1 MNSKFPQSS
10 ANLRVFALILTCLFC
25 AAAATA
31 QEKSAPSAQPRTVIT
46 GENTAGSAG
55 ATVQVPSKTPAGENT
70 NVLSDDGTA
79 DAAAIPPSGV
89 SNQVTVKDAT
99 TTPDRTDRD
108 AAKPANDYKSSLNSL
123 STLYQNEVQRLE
135 QKNNQWKELFKDGL
149 ISRVEMEASDRA
161 LADARA
167 KVEEAAK
174 QIAEANKPAPVIAA
188 GDAGPNLS
196 ASNQFWSTGSDRVDS
211 LISYYGKQHG
221 VDPYLIF
228 CLMSQESK
236 FSKIAISPK
245 GAQGLMQLMPG
256 TAARYGVTNPYDV
269 AQNISGGTRYLK
281 DLLKMFNGRV
291 DLALAGY
298 NAGENAVIKYGYT
311 IPPYQETRNYVKL
324 ITKRYGATTAK
335 VEGPKSKV

>member
-1 MNSKFPQSS
+1 M
-10 ANLRVFALILTCLFC
+10 RVFALILTFLCC
-25 AAAATA
+25 SAAATA
-31 QEKSAPSAQPRTVIT
+31 QEKGATLGQTQTVTIANPAVTSGGTDGAKATPTQSKENGGAVAPSAVAAPSAETT
-46 GENTAGSAG
+46 KSSSNKNAG
-55 ATVQVPSKTPAGENT
+55 TPAT
-70 NVLSDDGTA
+70 
-79 DAAAIPPSGV
+79 
-89 SNQVTVKDAT
+89 
-99 TTPDRTDRD
+99 
-108 AAKPANDYKSSLNSL
+108 DYKTSLNSL
-123 STLYQNEVQRLE
+123 SNLYQNEVQKLE

-149 ISRVEMEASDRA
+149 ISRVEMETSDKA

-167 KVEEAAK
+167 KVEEVAT
-174 QIAEANKPAPVIAA
+174 QIAEANKPAPVISASA
-188 GDAGPNLS
+188 VPTMA
-196 ASNQFWSTGSDRVDS
+196 ASNQAWSTGNDRVDS
-211 LISYYGKQHG
+211 LIRFYGNQHG

-236 FSKIAISPK
+236 FSKIALSPK

-311 IPPYQETRNYVKL
+311 IPPYDETRNYVKL
-324 ITKRYGATTAK
+324 IVKRYGATTTSK
-335 VEGPKSKV
+335 SQDSKPKA